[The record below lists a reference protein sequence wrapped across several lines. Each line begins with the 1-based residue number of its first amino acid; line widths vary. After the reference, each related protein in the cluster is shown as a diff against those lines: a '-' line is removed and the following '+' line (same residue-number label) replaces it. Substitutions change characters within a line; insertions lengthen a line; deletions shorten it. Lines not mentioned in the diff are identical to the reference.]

1 MRMRMKQPATWAA
14 VLLTT
19 AVVMAP
25 NFGGATTL
33 AGTLSGTAPVTF
45 TPRPGRPTGSHQAT
59 GQLQLSLRVPPA
71 CAVAMPAR
79 DSHVDLADV
88 RLRCSDGA
96 VWLGNLV
103 AQQASGVDDGAGE
116 AFVPLQFDLRAT
128 GHVPRADAQPP
139 SGDRRVVQQAPI
151 RFNLDY

>member
-14 VLLTT
+14 ALLTT
-19 AVVMAP
+19 AATLAP
-25 NFGGATTL
+25 GHGGATVL
-33 AGTLSGTAPVTF
+33 AGTLPKTAPVSF
-45 TPRPGRPTGSHQAT
+45 TPRTGRPTGSHLAT

-103 AQQASGVDDGAGE
+103 AQQASGMDDGAGE

-139 SGDRRVVQQAPI
+139 SGDRFLAPRAGI